1 MERARACLL
10 FSCLAI
16 TLSGAAGRH
25 HTRSGR
31 AGCDDDLIRG
41 VNLGGWLLLEP
52 WITPVFFQEVNVG
65 ELEDQVVDEWT
76 YGQSNIF
83 NKNISNKP

>member
-1 MERARACLL
+1 MKRAKAFLL
-10 FSCLAI
+10 FSCLAL
-16 TLSGAAGRH
+16 TLSVAVGRH
-25 HTRSGR
+25 HTRAK

-65 ELEDQVVDEWT
+65 ELQDQVVDEWT
-76 YGQSNIF
+76 YGQ
-83 NKNISNKP
+83 